1 MSGTTATGTQ
11 VAPGTIAV
19 DPALIP
25 LYSNIYVPG
34 YGFGRALDTG
44 GAVKGH
50 HIDVWLRSCAAARQ
64 WGVKHVRIRVGRR

>member
-1 MSGTTATGTQ
+1 MSGITATGTH

-25 LYSNIYVPG
+25 LYSHIYVPG

-50 HIDVWLRSCAAARQ
+50 HIDLWMRSCSAAIH
-64 WGVKHVRIRVGRR
+64 WGVRHVRISVRRR

>member
-19 DPALIP
+19 DPRLIP
-25 LYSNIYVPG
+25 LYSTIYVPG

-44 GAVKGH
+44 GAIKGNR
-50 HIDVWLRSCAAARQ
+50 IDVWFRSCSAART
-64 WGVKHVRIRVGRR
+64 WGVKRVRIRVSHR